1 MIIKDLKKLKK
12 EKTAKEI
19 IYMHCSNKIF
29 LTDKQLDKLI
39 EEKNRGDKNDRKW
52 NENFIKRLFN

>member
-19 IYMHCSNKIF
+19 IYMHCNNKIF
-29 LTDKQLDKLI
+29 LTDKQLDTLI
-39 EEKNRGDKNDRKW
+39 EEKNRGDKNDRK
-52 NENFIKRLFN
+52 